1 MNSWSFSM
9 SSPSMTEAA
18 RYTSTRSRS
27 RQPVREVGF
36 DFDDT
41 RQMMIAVVLLAM
53 AAFAVGF
60 FGLTAFVAAGS
71 AMARPAAYA
80 PQTPSVT
87 PGR

>member
-1 MNSWSFSM
+1 M
-9 SSPSMTEAA
+9 SSSSTTEAA
-18 RYTSTRSRS
+18 RYTSSYPRQRS

-41 RQMMIAVVLLAM
+41 RQMMIALVLLAM

-71 AMARPAAYA
+71 AMARPAAHA
-80 PQTPSVT
+80 PLSPDAS
-87 PGR
+87 PAR